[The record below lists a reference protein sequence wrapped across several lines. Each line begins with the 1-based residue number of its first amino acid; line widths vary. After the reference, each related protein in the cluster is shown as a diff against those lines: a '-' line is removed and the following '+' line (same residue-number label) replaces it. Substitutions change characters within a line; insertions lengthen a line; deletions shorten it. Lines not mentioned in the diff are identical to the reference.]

1 MRLRRRCFFRL
12 LLLMVMLGGCSR
24 WLPEPLPRSTATI
37 TRGSIATPTATAF
50 QPATAAP
57 TPDVITLW
65 LSPAIPDEL
74 RNRIKSELDG
84 GSDRIQIVTKR
95 ETALVRFEPDA
106 DLPLSEWIYA
116 LVARFPS
123 TQEGMTLGEL
133 GMRWHGG
140 LRASG
145 PMYLAP
151 DTLPAIQTQLGEP
164 DGSIVHAVPPD
175 TLLTLSWISDS
186 TLSIVPF
193 ERLEPRWKVLAVD
206 GWSPLEAAQ
215 VPPDY
220 PLKVAFGLS
229 GDADLR
235 EEVAAALD
243 VPGTNRDLD
252 RMTVVLMTGVTA
264 LTRATAWQM
273 ERNGINYPAE
283 QIRDWLLEPDLTHVS
298 NEVSFTP
305 YCPYPDPSQE
315 GLHFCSDPTY
325 IGLLEWIDVDLIE
338 LTGNHGNDFGKDAFR
353 ETLRLYDE
361 EGWYTFGGGEDL
373 VDSMQ
378 PVLLEHHGNKLAFI
392 GCNVAGPNYAW
403 AGNLTPGAAP
413 CNDQIFDTVEELR
426 DQGFLTIF
434 TYQWAENT
442 TVTPQQREGFRKAVD
457 AGAVIVSG
465 SQAHQPQ
472 GMEFYH
478 EGFIHYGLGNLFFDQ
493 MQTLAMREEFLDR
506 HVFYAGRHISTQLLT
521 ALLEN
526 YAQPRPMTAEE
537 REAFLEEMFEASG
550 W

>member
-1 MRLRRRCFFRL
+1 ML
-12 LLLMVMLGGCSR
+12 LGGCSR
-24 WLPEPLPRSTATI
+24 WLPGPLAQPTSSVPAA
-37 TRGSIATPTATAF
+37 SVASPTATAF
-50 QPATAAP
+50 QPATPEP
-57 TPDVITLW
+57 TPEVITLW
-65 LSPAIPDEL
+65 ISPAVPDEL
-74 RNRIKSELDG
+74 RGKIKSELEG
-84 GSDRIQIVTKR
+84 ASGRIQIVSER
-95 ETALVRFEPDA
+95 EAALVRFEPDA
-106 DLPLSEWIYA
+106 EMPLSEWIYA

-123 TQEGMTLGEL
+123 TREGMTLGEL

-140 LRASG
+140 ERESG
-145 PMYLAP
+145 PLYLAP
-151 DTLPAIQTQLGEP
+151 DTLPAIQTKFGEP
-164 DGSIVHAVPPD
+164 DGSTVHAVPPD

-193 ERLEPRWKVLAVD
+193 ELLEPRWKVLAVD
-206 GWSPLEAAQ
+206 GWSPVE
-215 VPPDY
+215 VSEPPPDY
-220 PLKVAFGLS
+220 PLKISFGVS
-229 GDADLR
+229 GEAELR
-235 EEVAAALD
+235 AEVAAALV
-243 VPGTNRDLD
+243 VPATNRDLE

-315 GLHFCSDPTY
+315 GLHFCSDPKY
-325 IGLLEWIDVDLIE
+325 IGLLEWIDADLIE
-338 LTGNHGNDFGKDAFR
+338 LTGNHVNDYGKDAFR
-353 ETLRLYDE
+353 DTLRLYDQ
-361 EGWYTFGGGEDL
+361 EGWYTFGGGENL
-373 VDSMQ
+373 ADSIE

-392 GCNVAGPNYAW
+392 GCNIAGPNYAW
-403 AGNLTPGAAP
+403 AGNLSPGAAP
-413 CNDQIFDTVEELR
+413 CNEQVFDTVGELR

-442 TVTPQQREGFRKAVD
+442 TITSKQREGFRKAVD

-465 SQAHQPQ
+465 SQAHQPL

-478 EGFIHYGLGNLFFDQ
+478 DGFIHYGLGNLFFDQ

-521 ALLEN
+521 GMLEN
-526 YAQPRPMTAEE
+526 YAQPRPMTTDE
-537 REAFLEEMFEASG
+537 REMFLEEMFQASG